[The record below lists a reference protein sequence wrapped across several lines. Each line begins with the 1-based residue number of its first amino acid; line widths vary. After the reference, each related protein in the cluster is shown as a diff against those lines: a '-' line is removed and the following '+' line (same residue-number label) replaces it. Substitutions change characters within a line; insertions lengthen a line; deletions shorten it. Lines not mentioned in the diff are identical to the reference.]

1 MAAASA
7 RIEQFAETRARA
19 RTAPRLVKI
28 QDGHLPP
35 APRARARTAPGIHGS
50 ARNFNDIFLG
60 RAEPVPHSG
69 SYHLALELA
78 GLDLL
83 EALAGFPASRGQPTS
98 LSPIHCE
105 VSAATSNRWRFWIF
119 SCPNTCPN
127 SVSLCDKSRASY
139 LRTNGA
145 ENTSTGRR
153 AGSRRNR
160 FAVPTPGVRLQLR
173 LPPPQPRRAS
183 GRTRPAR
190 ARAYCS
196 RNSRPTSVNVKQQ
209 IANSRPLKRNWPRA
223 GTFEALI
230 KKQIPPGG
238 LVPYRWRMA
247 GRRGGC
253 GRHGPPVLE
262 RAISTGF
269 LPDASERSARTCQG
283 ADKSLPSVPSG

>member
-1 MAAASA
+1 MRWASNLA
-7 RIEQFAETRARA
+7 RIENLTCAKKAVHLTWTRPVMHPVDNAET
-19 RTAPRLVKI
+19 T
-28 QDGHLPP
+28 
-35 APRARARTAPGIHGS
+35 
-50 ARNFNDIFLG
+50 
-60 RAEPVPHSG
+60 
-69 SYHLALELA
+69 
-78 GLDLL
+78 
-83 EALAGFPASRGQPTS
+83 
-98 LSPIHCE
+98 
-105 VSAATSNRWRFWIF
+105 
-119 SCPNTCPN
+119 
-127 SVSLCDKSRASY
+127 
-139 LRTNGA
+139 
-145 ENTSTGRR
+145 
-153 AGSRRNR
+153 
-160 FAVPTPGVRLQLR
+160 PTPGVRLQLR

-183 GRTRPAR
+183 GRTRPSRTR
-190 ARAYCS
+190 AYCSTASENSGWTSAPCPSRTRAYCS

-283 ADKSLPSVPSG
+283 ADKGLPSVPAVDGWRSPSFVHARA